1 MRMAGRGNTG
11 NRRARVRAGPVRRA
25 VRVCTRGPTRG
36 ERSEREGE
44 RILRETRLEGPTF
57 LFPGDIYLGTG
68 GRRGPRFA

>member
-1 MRMAGRGNTG
+1 MAGRGNTG
-11 NRRARVRAGPVRRA
+11 DSERGFARGPYVERYEFVRAGLP
-25 VRVCTRGPTRG
+25 RG